1 MRSYRAMVLDNTNCL
16 HSSLPANP
24 DLEIRACNRLGARV
38 VIAARAQTL
47 PDSTQPL
54 LPSRAGSL
62 VLAAQQ
68 RSAPVHGSAVFAKS
82 ANA

>member
-1 MRSYRAMVLDNTNCL
+1 MRTYRAMVLDNTNCL

-24 DLEIRACNRLGARV
+24 DLEIRACNRLGARG

-47 PDSTQPL
+47 PDSTQTLP
-54 LPSRAGSL
+54 PSRAGSL
-62 VLAAQQ
+62 VLAAE
-68 RSAPVHGSAVFAKS
+68 RCRAPVHGSAVFVNS